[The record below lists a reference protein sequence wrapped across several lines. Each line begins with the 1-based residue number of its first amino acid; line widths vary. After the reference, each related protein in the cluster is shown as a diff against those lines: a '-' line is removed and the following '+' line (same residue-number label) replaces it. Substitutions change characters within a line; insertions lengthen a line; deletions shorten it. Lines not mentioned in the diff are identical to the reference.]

1 MVGVVASGLC
11 DLLTPSRTP
20 TPAFSLKGKYG
31 DGGFKNS
38 GGKGEDKAADNKG
51 EADKATDN
59 KGEADKATGD
69 NKPEVEVA
77 EETDA
82 ASLST

>member
-51 EADKATDN
+51 EADKAT
-59 KGEADKATGD
+59 GD